1 MESNPPQ
8 ERRVGARR
16 ICHYFVVDNI
26 LLLVDNKSMARM
38 GRPKKPPKE
47 RQSVQ
52 IAIRVTA
59 AQFGKLKRSAGK
71 LTVSEYIRKQL
82 GIRGDE

>member
-1 MESNPPQ
+1 
-8 ERRVGARR
+8 
-16 ICHYFVVDNI
+16 
-26 LLLVDNKSMARM
+26 MARM

-59 AQFGKLKRSAGK
+59 AEYSKLKRSAGK
-71 LTVSEYIRKQL
+71 ASVSAYIRKEL
-82 GIRGDE
+82 GLRGE